1 MRRKAGIS
9 ESFAD
14 VLLMQA
20 GPAQPL
26 HSWYSTPMSQAA
38 SLHYKDKG
46 KGGGF
51 GAGGCWRVVRKQE
64 QTGEGG
70 DADN

>member
-1 MRRKAGIS
+1 MRQKSGIS
-9 ESFAD
+9 ESFAV

-20 GPAQPL
+20 GPALPL

-46 KGGGF
+46 KRRRF
-51 GAGGCWRVVRKQE
+51 WCRWML
-64 QTGEGG
+64 EGG
-70 DADN
+70 QKAGADG